1 MIPTFTIVTTLITI
15 GITALLIGILV
26 RINNPQRQ
34 RDQHGNGGAP
44 LYVDG
49 GGSSRRQ
56 DQDCSDGGDSGGGDS
71 GGSDSSGR
79 GSDSGGGGGG
89 GD

>member
-15 GITALLIGILV
+15 GVTALLIGILV

-34 RDQHGNGGAP
+34 RHQHGNGGAP

-56 DQDCSDGGDSGGGDS
+56 DQDSSDGGDNGGNDSGGGD
-71 GGSDSSGR
+71 GGDG
-79 GSDSGGGGGG
+79 GGGGGGG

>member
-44 LYVDG
+44 LCVDG

-56 DQDCSDGGDSGGGDS
+56 DQDSSDGGDS
-71 GGSDSSGR
+71 GGSDSSGG
-79 GSDSGGGGGG
+79 GSASGGGGGG
-89 GD
+89 D